1 MHTDPCTHSCSRAAS
16 AARRRVCTALAP
28 GCNTRARMLR
38 REYLCTAAHAGAH
51 KDAFVTQPLR
61 RVGGERARHARTSEQ
76 SSSSSVSVTAL
87 PRPDQAR
94 GAGGSPAPSQGPPV
108 RCARMRAV
116 RTHACVHASKDTC
129 LCARLRA
136 RWPGILHTCQHTPG
150 MHACMHLA
158 CQYLRSPRRD
168 TRESAPRTG
177 FRPRPHCRRRWTL
190 AGRSSPLCVLT
201 VSLLTASGTK

>member
-61 RVGGERARHARTSEQ
+61 RAGGERARHARTSEQ

-108 RCARMRAV
+108 RCARMRACTQA
-116 RTHACVHASKDTC
+116 RTHACAHVCEHAGRAPSIHASTHQVC
-129 LCARLRA
+129 
-136 RWPGILHTCQHTPG
+136 
-150 MHACMHLA
+150 MHACTLHA
-158 CQYLRSPRRD
+158 STCAVHAATHENPPRALV
-168 TRESAPRTG
+168 SAHVPIVVDDG
-177 FRPRPHCRRRWTL
+177 HWQDAHP
-190 AGRSSPLCVLT
+190 ALCVLT
-201 VSLLTASGTK
+201 VSLLTASGSK

>member
-61 RVGGERARHARTSEQ
+61 RAGGERARHARTSEQ

-108 RCARMRAV
+108 RCARMRACTQA
-116 RTHACVHASKDTC
+116 RTHACAHVCEHAGRAPSIHASTHQVC
-129 LCARLRA
+129 
-136 RWPGILHTCQHTPG
+136 
-150 MHACMHLA
+150 MHACMHA
-158 CQYLRSPRRD
+158 PCMPVPAQSTPRH
-168 TRESAPRTG
+168 TRI
-177 FRPRPHCRRRWTL
+177 RPAHWFPPT
-190 AGRSSPLCVLT
+190 SPLSSTMDTGRTLIPLMRADGFPC
-201 VSLLTASGTK
+201 